1 MGRPEVV
8 EMRCQDRLR
17 TAKSVFPGFD
27 AAKAPGAWETT

>member
-1 MGRPEVV
+1 
-8 EMRCQDRLR
+8 MRGQDGLK